1 MAAVGK
7 VMAALD
13 VTRATRVIADAE
25 RSAMSIPGT
34 DRRASALAAV
44 AGALA
49 AVDPSHA
56 EQLARSITS
65 AAWQAA
71 ALAGVAA
78 ALATA

>member
-1 MAAVGK
+1 MAAVAK

-13 VTRATRVIADAE
+13 VTRATPGHRRRRTE
-25 RSAMSIPGT
+25 RHVHPRT

-44 AGALA
+44 ASALA

-78 ALATA
+78 ALATE